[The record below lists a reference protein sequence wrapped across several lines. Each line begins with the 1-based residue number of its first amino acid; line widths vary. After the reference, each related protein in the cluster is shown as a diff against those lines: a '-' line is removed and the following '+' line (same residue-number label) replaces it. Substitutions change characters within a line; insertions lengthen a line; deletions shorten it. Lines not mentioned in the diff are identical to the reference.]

1 MLDKRYNEVIEELN
15 KNMESES
22 DSQYAKMVITE
33 LTLMYL
39 DEVNKLEKAYEKKIQ
54 LCNLRLA
61 ELEQRIEGLE
71 NDIFDEEDD
80 DGSIC
85 ISCPYCNADIILDS
99 STPENEIEC
108 PECKNMI
115 ELDWGLL
122 DDDDIM

>member
-39 DEVNKLEKAYEKKIQ
+39 DEVNKLEKAFEKKIQ

-80 DGSIC
+80 GSIC

-99 STPENEIEC
+99 STPEDEIEC

-115 ELDWGLL
+115 ELDWGFL

>member
-71 NDIFDEEDD
+71 NYIFDEEDD
-80 DGSIC
+80 GSVC

-99 STPENEIEC
+99 STPEDEIEC

-115 ELDWGLL
+115 ELDWGFL

>member
-71 NDIFDEEDD
+71 NDIFYEED

-99 STPENEIEC
+99 STPEDEIEC

-115 ELDWGLL
+115 ELDWGFL